1 MGVFQLYLLFAKIG
15 FFTFGGGFAMIPF
28 FQSELVENHQLLSAE
43 EFADIVAL
51 AQMTP
56 GPIGLN
62 AATYLGQQQAG
73 ILGAA
78 AATLGVCTPSLTVG
92 LAVALFLKAFG
103 NNRLLKAALSGI
115 RPATLGLIAA
125 AVIFFAETS
134 AFATPLANLWRSGE
148 SFRLCWQGT
157 VIFLACLVIQ
167 WKWKPNL
174 LLPLLG
180 AALAGAALCAGLP

>member
-1 MGVFQLYLLFAKIG
+1 MNPLQLYLLFAKIG

-28 FQSELVENHQLLSAE
+28 FQSELVDNYKLFTAS

-56 GPIGLN
+56 GPVGLN
-62 AATYLGQQQAG
+62 AATYLGQQQCG

-78 AATLGVCTPSLTVG
+78 AATLGVCTPSLTIG
-92 LAVALFLKAFG
+92 MLVALCLKAFG
-103 NNRLLKAALSGI
+103 NNRLLKAALRGI

-134 AFATPLANLWRSGE
+134 AFATPLANLWTPGE
-148 SFRLCWQGT
+148 SFGLCWQGT
-157 VIFLACLVIQ
+157 LIFLGCLFFQ
-167 WKWKPNL
+167 WKWKPNML
-174 LLPLLG
+174 VILLG
-180 AALAGAALCAGLP
+180 AALAGAILCL